1 MQDTQAVFKP
11 DETRPEYSVPQWPA
25 KAELHGAQDFVF
37 VCELLQW
44 LMRFTSHG
52 TQIVGN

>member
-25 KAELHGAQDFVF
+25 KAELHGAQDFV
-37 VCELLQW
+37 CELLQW